1 MIKAIV
7 IDDEVAVSSIIKHF
21 FEKEQLPIELVG
33 IAENGQSG
41 LKLIEKYNPKIVF
54 IDIQMPILNGF
65 EVISQKPDF
74 DYIIITAYDSFDYAQ
89 KALRVGA
96 KDILVKP
103 IDFRQLRET
112 IQRVIG
118 WQFTNNILVNTI
130 LEYLNENYMKNI
142 TLNDIALHLH
152 SSVSHI
158 SKIFKNEMSISIIS
172 YLHQIRIK
180 KAIELLTESSLSI
193 KEIASEVGYDN
204 LNNFYMHFKKIT
216 NLTPASYLRKIE

>member
-1 MIKAIV
+1 MIKAVV
-7 IDDEVAVSSIIKHF
+7 IDDEIAVSSIIQHF
-21 FEKEQLPIELVG
+21 FEKEKLPIEIVG
-33 IAENGQSG
+33 IAQNGQAG
-41 LKLIEKYNPKIVF
+41 LKLIEKFNPQIVF

-65 EVISQKPDF
+65 EVINEKLDH
-74 DYIIITAYDSFDYAQ
+74 DYIIITAFDSFEYAQ
-89 KALRVGA
+89 KALRMGA

-103 IDFRQLRET
+103 IDFRQLKET

-142 TLNDIALHLH
+142 NLNDIAVHLH
-152 SSVSHI
+152 SSISHI
-158 SKIFKNEMSISIIS
+158 SKVFKNEMSISIIS

-180 KAIELLTESSLSI
+180 KAIELLDETKLSI
-193 KEIASEVGYDN
+193 KEISDKVGYDN

-216 NLTPASYLRKIE
+216 NQTPAYYLKVKE

>member
-1 MIKAIV
+1 MIKAVV
-7 IDDEVAVSSIIKHF
+7 IDDEIAVSSIIQHF
-21 FEKEQLPIELVG
+21 FEKEKLPIEIVG
-33 IAENGQSG
+33 IAQNGQAG
-41 LKLIEKYNPKIVF
+41 LKLIEKFNPQIVF

-65 EVISQKPDF
+65 EVINEKPDH
-74 DYIIITAYDSFDYAQ
+74 DYIIITAFDSFEYAQ
-89 KALRVGA
+89 KALRMGA

-103 IDFRQLRET
+103 IDFRQLKET

-142 TLNDIALHLH
+142 NLNDIAVHLH
-152 SSVSHI
+152 SSISHI
-158 SKIFKNEMSISIIS
+158 SKVFKNEMSISIIS

-180 KAIELLTESSLSI
+180 KAIELLDETKLSI
-193 KEIASEVGYDN
+193 KEISDKVGYDN

-216 NLTPASYLRKIE
+216 NQTPAYYLKVKE